1 MRKIHFEDDGQDV
14 LWWLIDDRGVVQ
26 ACDMQEAIWKGTE
39 VFMTDR
45 NINLDDIRPGDHL
58 VCKFKDG
65 KGNTLKGGTFIH
77 AVERVEELTAAAAD
91 KILTHK

>member
-14 LWWLIDDRGVVQ
+14 LWWLIDEKGIVQ
-26 ACDMQEAIWKGTE
+26 AADMQWLVWEGTE

-45 NINLDDIRPGDHL
+45 SISLDDIQPGDHL

-65 KGNTLKGGTFIH
+65 KGGTFIH
-77 AVERVEELTAAAAD
+77 AVEKVEKITAAAAD
-91 KILTHK
+91 KILIPK